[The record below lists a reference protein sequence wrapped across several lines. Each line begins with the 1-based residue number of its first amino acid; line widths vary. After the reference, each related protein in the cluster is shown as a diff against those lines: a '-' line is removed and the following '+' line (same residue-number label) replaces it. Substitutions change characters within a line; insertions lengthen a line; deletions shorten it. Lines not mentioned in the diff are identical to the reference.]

1 MSNFSRKSLIRALL
15 RNVIKPQSEPTRP
28 LARQRLQIEL
38 ATLTIRAPSGLRV
51 QRATLGGIRCRKLQ
65 PVQAGNGRHLL
76 YLHGGAYIT
85 GSSRSHTA
93 LAGQIGDAAGA
104 TVWLLDYRLAP
115 EHPFPAGRDDA
126 VTAYRALLDQGVAAK
141 AVAIAGDSAGGGLSL
156 ATTLAL
162 RDAGLPLPG
171 ALALLSPWTDLTL
184 SGASIVTKA
193 DVEPMLNA
201 EWLEWAAALYC
212 GGDEERP
219 GVLRT
224 DPGISPVFADFSG
237 FPPLLVHVGSDEILL
252 DDATFLAAR
261 AKRAGVEVVLREFP
275 ALWHVFQA
283 QARILPEA
291 DESIREIGE
300 FLRRHTGG

>member
-1 MSNFSRKSLIRALL
+1 MSVLSRKSLIRAFI
-15 RNVIKPQSEPTRP
+15 RNVVRSQAEPTRS
-28 LARQRLQIEL
+28 LARQRLQIEM
-38 ATLTIRAPSGLRV
+38 ATLTIRAPAGLRV
-51 QRATLGGIRCRKLQ
+51 ERTDLGGIPCRRLTPRSARPGQ
-65 PVQAGNGRHLL
+65 HLL

-93 LAGQIGDAAGA
+93 LAGHIGDAAGA
-104 TVWLLDYRLAP
+104 NVWLLDYRLAP

-126 VTAYRALLDQGVAAK
+126 VTAYRALLAQDVPPRAI
-141 AVAIAGDSAGGGLSL
+141 AIAGDSAGGGLGL

-193 DVEPMLNA
+193 AVEPMLNA

-212 GGDEERP
+212 GGDDERP

-224 DPGISPVFADFSG
+224 DPGVSPVFADLVG
-237 FPPLLVHVGSDEILL
+237 FPPLIVHVGSDEILL

-261 AKRAGVEVVLREFP
+261 AQRAGVEVVLREFP
-275 ALWHVFQA
+275 ELWHVFQA
-283 QARILPEA
+283 QAKTLPEA
-291 DESIREIGE
+291 DESIREIGA
-300 FLRRHTGG
+300 FLRRHSGG